1 MNVQGVQM
9 SNCFLW
15 MKKYYKPSRL
25 QIMWKTN
32 TILFLDFCQLLYR
45 IFHELAK
52 NTFDIFLPRK
62 PPTLFVKNQQIF
74 ILLTTAYNLSH
85 RLFSYLRKTFFPP
98 PVEFDSQTTLNH
110 VIIIFSCEEELRIY
124 FVDVN
129 TTPIFHI

>member
-1 MNVQGVQM
+1 M
-9 SNCFLW
+9 F
-15 MKKYYKPSRL
+15 RE
-25 QIMWKTN
+25 
-32 TILFLDFCQLLYR
+32 FRCQTA
-45 IFHELAK
+45 FFEWK
-52 NTFDIFLPRK
+52 NTTNHHVCRLCEKQTLYYFWIFANFYIEYFTNLQKIPLIFFLPRK

-98 PVEFDSQTTLNH
+98 PVEYDSQTTLNH

>member
-1 MNVQGVQM
+1 MFWEFRCQTA
-9 SNCFLW
+9 FF
-15 MKKYYKPSRL
+15 KYENTTNHHVCRL
-25 QIMWKTN
+25 CEKQTLYFFWI
-32 TILFLDFCQLLYR
+32 FCQFLYR

-52 NTFDIFLPRK
+52 NTFNIFLPRK

-98 PVEFDSQTTLNH
+98 LVEYDSQTTLNH

>member
-1 MNVQGVQM
+1 MFREFRCQTAFFEWKNTTNHHV
-9 SNCFLW
+9 
-15 MKKYYKPSRL
+15 SRL
-25 QIMWKTN
+25 CEKQTLYYFWIFANFYIEYFTN
-32 TILFLDFCQLLYR
+32 LQKIPL
-45 IFHELAK
+45 IF
-52 NTFDIFLPRK
+52 FLPRK

-98 PVEFDSQTTLNH
+98 PVEYDSQTTLNH